1 MRRWTASAALLV
13 AACSA
18 APSAPATVPAATPE
32 AMREQIHAATGH
44 EPEACDSMM
53 GDTASIRIQDEIA
66 LPDCI
71 IVQEGARLLVSN
83 DSSIEQRFAVSDP
96 AGVNVRHDIYVLEL
110 PAGSEDAI
118 PEIGERTSSG
128 VYPFYIRGG
137 EPFSGFLVVVP

>member
-1 MRRWTASAALLV
+1 MVPASLLV
-13 AACSA
+13 AACAA
-18 APSAPATVPAATPE
+18 APAAPTTAPATPE
-32 AMREQIHAATGH
+32 EMREQIHAATGH

-53 GDTASIRIQDEIA
+53 GDTASIRIQDEVA
-66 LPDCI
+66 MPSCI
-71 IVQEGARLLVSN
+71 IVQEDARLVVSN
-83 DSSIEQRFAVSDP
+83 ESSVDQRFAVSDP

-110 PAGSEDAI
+110 PSGTEDVI